1 MVAVVEDLN
10 ARLRGFESLRERA
23 AGEPE
28 WLQRRRRPALERFFA
43 LGIPTVKNE
52 EYKYTDLSALPQ
64 VEFFDAPPAADTSA
78 AAYRGLGGFTLRFDS
93 GRLAAAEGEVP
104 QGVSVRSIAERLRND
119 PDGLESLLGA
129 CAAFEDHALAARN
142 TACFEDGAVIEVAP
156 GAVVEEPIHL
166 VFAAASAVSNARV
179 LIAAGRNS
187 QVRVIESYIGAGKY
201 WTNAVT
207 EVYAGE
213 NAVVEHYRAQLE
225 SAEAFHTGCFQAVQE
240 RASKVST
247 FSLSFG
253 AAVARNDINTRL
265 NGEGCECALD
275 GLYAVKGGQHVDH
288 HTAIDHVMPHCNSHQ
303 LYKGVLDGSAT
314 GVFNGKIFVRRNA
327 QKTDAIQNN
336 KNLLLSDKADINT
349 KPQLEI
355 DANDVRCTH
364 GATIGQLDAA
374 ALFYMQSRGID
385 VERARNLLTYAFA
398 ADALERIR
406 LEPLRTHFENLL
418 LRTFADKTEDRQGV
432 TEWRP

>member
-1 MVAVVEDLN
+1 MAAVVEVAN
-10 ARLRGFESLRERA
+10 IRRRA
-23 AGEPE
+23 LEAFPQRADGEPE
-28 WLQRRRRPALERFFA
+28 WLWRRRKTAMERFLS
-43 LGIPTVKNE
+43 LGAPTVKNE
-52 EYKYTDLSALPQ
+52 EYRYTNLSALAQ
-64 VEFFDAPPAADTSA
+64 LDFAAAPPAADTGA
-78 AAYRGLGGFTLRFDS
+78 AAYAGLRGLTLRFDS
-93 GRLAAAEGEVP
+93 GRLTAMDGAVSG
-104 QGVSVRSIAERLRND
+104 GVSVRSLAERLRSG
-119 PDGLESLLGA
+119 PGELEPYLAA
-129 CAAFEDHALAARN
+129 CASFENHALAAHN
-142 TACFEDGAVIEVAP
+142 TAFLEDGAAIEVAP
-156 GAVVEEPIHL
+156 NAVIEEPIHL
-166 VFAAASAVSNARV
+166 VFAAASAVSHPRV
-179 LIAAGRNS
+179 LIVAGRNS
-187 QVRVIESYIGAGKY
+187 QVRVIESYVGTGRY

-213 NAVVEHYRAQLE
+213 NAVVDHYRAQLE
-225 SAEAFHTGCFQAVQE
+225 SVEAFHTGCFQAVQE

-253 AAVARNDINTRL
+253 AAVARNDIGTRL
-265 NGEGCECALD
+265 NGQGCECALD

-288 HTAIDHVMPHCNSHQ
+288 HTAIDHVKPNCNSHQ

-385 VERARNLLTYAFA
+385 AERARNLLTYAFA

-406 LEPLRTHFENLL
+406 IEALRAHFENLL
-418 LRTFADKTEDRQGV
+418 LRTFADKAEDRREE
-432 TEWRP
+432 TEWR

>member
-10 ARLRGFESLRERA
+10 ARLRGFEALRERA
-23 AGEPE
+23 ACEPE
-28 WLQRRRRPALERFFA
+28 WLQRKRRLAMDRFFS
-43 LGIPTVKNE
+43 LGIPTIKNE
-52 EYKYTDLSALPQ
+52 EYKYTNLSDLSE
-64 VEFFDAPPAADTSA
+64 VEFFDAPPVADMSL
-78 AAYRGLGGFTLRFDS
+78 AAYRGLGGLTLRFDS
-93 GRLAAAEGEVP
+93 GLLAATDGAMP
-104 QGVSVRSIAERLRND
+104 DGVTVGSIAERLRSD
-119 PDGLESLLGA
+119 PDGLATRLGN
-129 CAAFEDHALAARN
+129 CAVFEDHAPAAHN
-142 TACFEDGAVIEVAP
+142 TAGFEDGAVIEVSP
-156 GAVVEEPIHL
+156 DAVVEEPIHL

-179 LIAAGRNS
+179 LIVAGRNS
-187 QVRVIESYIGAGKY
+187 QVRVIESYIGAGRY

-213 NAVVEHYRAQLE
+213 NAVVDHYRAQLE
-225 SAEAFHTGCFQAVQE
+225 SIEAFHTGCFQAVQE
-240 RASKVST
+240 RSSKVST

-288 HTAIDHVMPHCNSHQ
+288 HTAIDHVMPNCSSHQ
-303 LYKGVLDGSAT
+303 LYKGVLDDRAT

-364 GATIGQLDAA
+364 GATIGQLDET
-374 ALFYMQSRGID
+374 ALFYMQSRGIAI
-385 VERARNLLTYAFA
+385 ERARNLLTCAFA
-398 ADALERIR
+398 MDALERIR
-406 LEPLRTHFENLL
+406 IEPLRAHFEDLL
-418 LRTFADKTEDRQGV
+418 LRTFADKTEDRREV
-432 TEWRP
+432 M